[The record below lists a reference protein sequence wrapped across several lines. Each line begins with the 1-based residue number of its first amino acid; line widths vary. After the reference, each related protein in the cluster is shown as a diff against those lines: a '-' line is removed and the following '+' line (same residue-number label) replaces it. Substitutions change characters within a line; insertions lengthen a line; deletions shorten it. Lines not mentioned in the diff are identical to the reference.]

1 MQLGI
6 DQKVTLKIDNE
17 DTEWVLLKHGI
28 PATMAVD
35 YQSLRELYP
44 SFSDQCE
51 RHVVATPK
59 RGASWNY
66 NATGTPTPNKKI
78 FWYSLP
84 RKKVSFSYGNL
95 RISQIT
101 NFKNRSFSLGQ
112 KVVQINPNSVCS
124 IPCVPRV

>member
-6 DQKVTLKIDNE
+6 DQKVTLKIDNV

-28 PATMAVD
+28 PATMAVE
-35 YQSLRELYP
+35 YQLLRVLYP

-51 RHVVATPK
+51 RDVVATPK
-59 RGASWNY
+59 RGASWKH

-95 RISQIT
+95 RISQIM

-112 KVVQINPNSVCS
+112 GVVQI
-124 IPCVPRV
+124 